1 VKAVTEP
8 NNRELNEK
16 IYEIRE
22 WLVRID
28 TKMDYVSEVKR
39 LAENADAK
47 AELADA
53 KAEKALSASVE
64 NEKDI
69 EGIKKTNMWAVSI
82 IVPSILTI
90 VGILAT
96 VVF

>member
-1 VKAVTEP
+1 MTEP

-28 TKMDYVSEVKR
+28 TKMDYVSEVKKI
-39 LAENADAK
+39 AEQADAK
-47 AELADA
+47 AEVAEA
-53 KAEKALSASVE
+53 KAEKALNASEE
-64 NEKDI
+64 NAKDI
-69 EGIKKTNMWAVSI
+69 DGIKKTNMWAISI
-82 IVPSILTI
+82 VIPSILTI